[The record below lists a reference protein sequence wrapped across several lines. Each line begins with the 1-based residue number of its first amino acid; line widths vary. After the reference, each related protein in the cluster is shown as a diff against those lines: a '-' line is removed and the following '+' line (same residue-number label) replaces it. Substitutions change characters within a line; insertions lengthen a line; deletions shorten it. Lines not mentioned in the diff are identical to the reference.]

1 MMMSTGELRRGAMF
15 ELDGQIVSV
24 LEFQHQKIGRG
35 SAQVRMR
42 LRNVRTGAI
51 FDRTVQAGDRWPR
64 VRLDH
69 RTVQFLYR
77 EGDDFHVMDQES
89 YDQFAL
95 SRQQLGEAVH
105 YLKEGR
111 SLELLLYED
120 QPVDVELPTMVEL
133 KVEQTGPGFRG
144 DTATGGSKPATLETG
159 LVIQVPLFVNTGD
172 TVRVDTRSATYLTR
186 VSSS

>member
-1 MMMSTGELRRGAMF
+1 MISTGDLRRGAMF

-24 LEFQHQKIGRG
+24 LDFQHQKIGRG

-51 FDRTVQAGDRWPR
+51 FDRTVQAGDKWPR

-77 EGDDFHVMDQES
+77 EGDNFYVMDQET

-95 SRQQLGEAVH
+95 SREQLGDAVS
-105 YLKEGR
+105 YLKENMT
-111 SLELLLYED
+111 LELLSYENE
-120 QPVDVELPTMVEL
+120 PVDVELPITVEL
-133 KVEQTGPGFRG
+133 QVQQAEPGFRG
-144 DTATGGSKPATLETG
+144 DTATGGTKPATLETG

-172 TVRVDTRSATYLTR
+172 TVRVDTRTGTYQTR
-186 VSSS
+186 VS

>member
-1 MMMSTGELRRGAMF
+1 MISTSDLRRGAMF

-24 LEFQHQKIGRG
+24 LDFQHQKIGRG

-51 FDRTVQAGDRWPR
+51 FDRTVQAGDKWPR

-77 EGDDFHVMDQES
+77 EGDNFYVMDQET

-95 SRQQLGEAVH
+95 SREQLGDAVS
-105 YLKEGR
+105 YLKENMT
-111 SLELLLYED
+111 LALLSYENE
-120 QPVDVELPTMVEL
+120 PVDVELPITVEL
-133 KVEQTGPGFRG
+133 QVQQAEPGFRG
-144 DTATGGSKPATLETG
+144 DTATGGTKPATLETG

-172 TVRVDTRSATYLTR
+172 TVRVDTRTGTYQTR
-186 VSSS
+186 VS

>member
-1 MMMSTGELRRGAMF
+1 MF
-15 ELDGQIVSV
+15 ELDGQLVSV
-24 LEFQHQKIGRG
+24 IEFQHQKIGRG

-51 FDRTVQAGDRWPR
+51 YDRTVQAGEKWTR

-77 EGDDFHVMDQES
+77 EGNNFHVMDQET

-95 SRQQLGEAVH
+95 TPAQLGEAVN
-105 YLKEGR
+105 YLKEGM
-111 SLELLLYED
+111 SLELLSHEGE
-120 QPVDVELPTMVEL
+120 PVDVELPITVEL
-133 KVEQTGPGFRG
+133 AVAQTDPGFKG
-144 DTATGGSKPATLETG
+144 DTATGSTKPASLETG

-172 TVRVDTRSATYLTR
+172 IVRVDTRTGEYQTR
-186 VSSS
+186 VGA

>member
-1 MMMSTGELRRGAMF
+1 MISTGDLRRGAMF
-15 ELDGQIVSV
+15 DLDGQIVSV

-51 FDRTVQAGDRWPR
+51 FDRTVQAGDKWPR

-77 EGDDFHVMDQES
+77 EDDNYFVMDQES

-95 SRQQLGEAVH
+95 TKDQLGDAVN
-105 YLKEGR
+105 YLKDGMTF
-111 SLELLLYED
+111 ELLTYEGE
-120 QPVDVELPTMVEL
+120 PVDVDLPITIELL
-133 KVEQTGPGFRG
+133 VEQTEPGFKG
-144 DTATGGSKPATLETG
+144 DTATGGTKPATLETG
-159 LVIQVPLFVNTGD
+159 LVIQVPLFVNSGD
-172 TVRVDTRSATYLTR
+172 TVRVDTRTGSYQTR
-186 VSSS
+186 VS

>member
-1 MMMSTGELRRGAMF
+1 MISTGDLRRGAMF

-24 LEFQHQKIGRG
+24 LDSQHQKIGRG
-35 SAQVRMR
+35 SAQVRMK

-51 FDRTVQAGDRWPR
+51 FDRTVQAGEKWPR

-77 EGDDFHVMDQES
+77 EDDNFYVMDQES

-95 SRQQLGEAVH
+95 SRQQLGDAVN
-105 YLKEGR
+105 YIKEGM
-111 SLELLLYED
+111 SFELLSYENE
-120 QPVDVELPTMVEL
+120 PVDVDLPITVDL
-133 KVEQTGPGFRG
+133 GVEQTEPGFKG
-144 DTATGGSKPATLETG
+144 DTATGGTKPATLETG

-172 TVRVDTRSATYLTR
+172 VVRVDTRTGTYQTR
-186 VSSS
+186 VT

>member
-1 MMMSTGELRRGAMF
+1 MISTGDLRRGAMF

-24 LEFQHQKIGRG
+24 LDFQHQKIGRG

-77 EGDDFHVMDQES
+77 EGDNFYVMDQAS

-105 YLKEGR
+105 YLKEGM
-111 SLELLLYED
+111 SLELLSYDDE
-120 QPVDVELPTMVEL
+120 PVDVELPNTVEL
-133 KVEQTGPGFRG
+133 IVQQADPGFKG

-159 LVIQVPLFVNTGD
+159 LVVQVPLFVNIGD
-172 TVRVDTRSATYLTR
+172 TVKVDTRSGSYLTR
-186 VSSS
+186 LSSG

>member
-1 MMMSTGELRRGAMF
+1 MISTGDLRRGAMF

-24 LEFQHQKIGRG
+24 LDFQHQKIGRG

-51 FDRTVQAGDRWPR
+51 FDRTVQAGEKWPR

-77 EGDDFHVMDQES
+77 EDDNFYVMDQES

-95 SRQQLGEAVH
+95 SRQQLGDAVN
-105 YLKEGR
+105 YLKEGI
-111 SLELLLYED
+111 SFGLLSYENE
-120 QPVDVELPTMVEL
+120 PVDVDLPITVDL
-133 KVEQTGPGFRG
+133 GVEQTEPGFKG
-144 DTATGGSKPATLETG
+144 DTATGGTKPATLETG

-172 TVRVDTRSATYLTR
+172 VVRVDTRTGTYQTR
-186 VSSS
+186 AS